1 MGYFDDPLH
10 STGALTT
17 ALGTHA
23 SAVQGVLTVLSCR
36 YILRL
41 ILQLN
46 RKFIAALVHRE
57 SKVLVFDFMVFL
69 KRFKKEQRNIILY
82 QNYYFLV

>member
-23 SAVQGVLTVLSCR
+23 SAVQGVYFYLFIFLFYFIFPLTTQR
-36 YILRL
+36 D
-41 ILQLN
+41 
-46 RKFIAALVHRE
+46 KTT
-57 SKVLVFDFMVFL
+57 
-69 KRFKKEQRNIILY
+69 KK
-82 QNYYFLV
+82 

>member
-23 SAVQGVLTVLSCR
+23 SAVQGVTIHDYTFAMLNSFSP
-36 YILRL
+36 L
-41 ILQLN
+41 IAP
-46 RKFIAALVHRE
+46 FDPAL
-57 SKVLVFDFMVFL
+57 
-69 KRFKKEQRNIILY
+69 
-82 QNYYFLV
+82 

>member
-23 SAVQGVLTVLSCR
+23 SAVQGVTTHDYTV
-36 YILRL
+36 IM
-41 ILQLN
+41 LN
-46 RKFIAALVHRE
+46 LFSLFTV
-57 SKVLVFDFMVFL
+57 
-69 KRFKKEQRNIILY
+69 NI
-82 QNYYFLV
+82 